1 MSNRN
6 VSDGFRRIL
15 YDAMVLS
22 ASLRV
27 IRECSYYHRWKAAN
41 IDGGIEAHQ
50 ANALLQIRSM
60 IDFLTCHGRIEHDT
74 MTVVQF
80 FGCTKQAI
88 TFPERKAANKY
99 AAHKSWDAV
108 AKDAAAGAR
117 QLGKPEIVKIG
128 MTVLDGFSAFCK
140 ECDKHSAI
148 SLNAY
153 AKRYKAIL
161 QENINELRRLGF

>member
-1 MSNRN
+1 MSKRSI
-6 VSDGFRRIL
+6 SDGFRRIL

-27 IRECSYYHRWKAAN
+27 IRECSYYRRWKAAD
-41 IDGGIEAHQ
+41 IDGSVEAHQ

-60 IDFLTCHGRIEHDT
+60 IDFLTCHGRTEHDT

-80 FGCTKQAI
+80 FGCAKQAI

-117 QLGKPEIVKIG
+117 QLRKPEIVKLG
-128 MTVLDGFSAFCK
+128 MTVLDGFFAFWK
-140 ECDKHSAI
+140 ECDRHLTI
-148 SLNAY
+148 SLNPY
-153 AKRYKAIL
+153 ATRYKVIL
-161 QENINELRRLGF
+161 EENVNELKRLGA

>member
-1 MSNRN
+1 MSKRN

-27 IRECSYYHRWKAAN
+27 IRECSYYRRCKAADIN
-41 IDGGIEAHQ
+41 GSVEAHQ

-74 MTVVQF
+74 MTVIHF

-117 QLGKPEIVKIG
+117 QLRKPEIVKLGI
-128 MTVLDGFSAFCK
+128 TVLDGFKTFWK
-140 ECDKHSAI
+140 ECDKHLTV
-148 SLNAY
+148 SLNPY

-161 QENINELRRLGF
+161 DENVNELKRLGP